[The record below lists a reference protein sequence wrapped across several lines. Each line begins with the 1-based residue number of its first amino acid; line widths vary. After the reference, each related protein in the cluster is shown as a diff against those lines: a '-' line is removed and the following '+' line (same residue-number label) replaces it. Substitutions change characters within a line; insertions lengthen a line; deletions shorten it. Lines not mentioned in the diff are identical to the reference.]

1 MGYDLEQINS
11 NTTNDWLVLY
21 ADDCLWPM
29 KSRSKITVHGILYF
43 FYCRGRLKL
52 GFGLLGVSF
61 NVSLSKQG
69 LFLGLY

>member
-29 KSRSKITVHGILYF
+29 KSGSKITVHGILYF
-43 FYCRGRLKL
+43 FLLQRQIEIRLWLIRG
-52 GFGLLGVSF
+52 
-61 NVSLSKQG
+61 
-69 LFLGLY
+69 